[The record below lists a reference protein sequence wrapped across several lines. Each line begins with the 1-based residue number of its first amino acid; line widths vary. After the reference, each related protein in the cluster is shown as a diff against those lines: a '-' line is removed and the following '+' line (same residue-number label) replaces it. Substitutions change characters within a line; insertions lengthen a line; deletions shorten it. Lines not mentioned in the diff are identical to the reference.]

1 MKPAN
6 VEANR
11 QVFAHLRAHQ
21 IVFIQY
27 STFRGLAT
35 IVQVQHKVG
44 KGGDTSL
51 LLRFKGQEK
60 LQLLSRRDENLLA
73 IKPLTLE
80 EVEAY
85 LLDEL
90 TR

>member
-1 MKPAN
+1 MF
-6 VEANR
+6 R
-11 QVFAHLRAHQ
+11 HLRAHH

-27 STFRGLAT
+27 GTFRGLAT
-35 IVQVQHKVG
+35 IVQVQHKAG
-44 KGGDTSL
+44 NGGDTSL

-60 LQLLSRRDENLLA
+60 LQLLSWRNKNLLA
-73 IKPLTLE
+73 IKPLSLE
-80 EVEAY
+80 EVEVY

>member
-1 MKPAN
+1 MTSAN

-11 QVFAHLRAHQ
+11 QAFRHLRAHQ

-27 STFRGLAT
+27 GPFQGLAT
-35 IVQVQHKVG
+35 IVQVQSKVG
-44 KGGDTSL
+44 KGGSTSL
-51 LLRFKGQEK
+51 LLRFKGQSK
-60 LQLLSRRDENLLA
+60 LQVLSWRDENLQV
-73 IKPLTLE
+73 IKPMSLE

-85 LLDEL
+85 LLEER